1 LSRTFSALRYRD
13 FRLLWIG
20 AFLSTTGTWMQ
31 TIAQGWLVLDMTG
44 SAFLLGVDGFLATG
58 PMIIFSLF
66 GGVIADRVE
75 RRKIMLFSQYLQ
87 MTFALILAA
96 LIWGGTVKVWHIFLL
111 SFLTG
116 SAQSFSG
123 PAYISLLPLLVK
135 REDVPNAIAM
145 NSMQFNLARVIGP
158 IFAGA
163 ALVAWGPAICFT
175 VNGLS
180 FFAVIVALLLIR
192 SPGPKATDES
202 KGVFDDMKE
211 GFRFVTSRPKLLTLT
226 FLAFAGTFLGM
237 PIITFLPVVA
247 KSIFGLK
254 ANGYAWMMT
263 TYGLGSVTGAL
274 FVAATV
280 HAARKGTDGAHAAA
294 RVRVA
299 ADRLRVF
306 TLAAALAGDRLL
318 RRRVHRRRDR
328 ALQLARAAHG
338 ERRHARPRDV
348 DLHARLPRR
357 HAARQPARGIRRAA
371 LVDHRG
377 AGNQRRRAR
386 VRRALLHR
394 ATNKARL
401 DGAPE
406 PALSEAEV
414 SSPAGP
420 AASRRR
426 PGERAPGRR
435 PASRRDAGAPCTR
448 RCRPP

>member
-1 LSRTFSALRYRD
+1 MSTSLQEEEALESESQIPQSRLSRTFSALRYRD

-20 AFLSTTGTWMQ
+20 ALLSTTGTWMQ
-31 TIAQGWLVLDMTG
+31 TIAQGWLVLEMTN

-75 RRKIMLFSQYLQ
+75 RRKIMLYSQYLQ
-87 MTFALILAA
+87 MSFAFILAA
-96 LIWGGTVKVWHIFLL
+96 LILAGNVQVWHIFVL

-123 PAYISLLPLLVK
+123 PSYISLLPLLVK

-163 ALVAWGPAICFT
+163 VLLAWGPAICFM

-180 FFAVIVALLLIR
+180 FFFVIIALLLIR
-192 SPGPKATDES
+192 SPAPNQRDETR
-202 KGVFDDMKE
+202 GVVDDMKD
-211 GFRFVTSRPKLLTLT
+211 GFRFVTSRPRLMNLT

-274 FVAATV
+274 LVAFMA
-280 HAARKGTDGAHAAA
+280 HAARKGKMALKLQLLFACLLFSFALSRSLPLSLGIAFFAGVCIVGVIALYSSLVQLTTSDAMRG
-294 RVRVA
+294 RVMSIFMLAFRGGMPLGNLMAGYVA
-299 ADRLRVF
+299 QRWSISV
-306 TLAAALAGDRLL
+306 ALAVNGAVLASVAMFFIL
-318 RRRVHRRRDR
+318 R
-328 ALQLARAAHG
+328 G
-338 ERRHARPRDV
+338 
-348 DLHARLPRR
+348 
-357 HAARQPARGIRRAA
+357 
-371 LVDHRG
+371 
-377 AGNQRRRAR
+377 
-386 VRRALLHR
+386 
-394 ATNKARL
+394 TKL
-401 DGAPE
+401 DE
-406 PALSEAEV
+406 E
-414 SSPAGP
+414 
-420 AASRRR
+420 
-426 PGERAPGRR
+426 
-435 PASRRDAGAPCTR
+435 
-448 RCRPP
+448 

>member
-1 LSRTFSALRYRD
+1 MSTSLPQIESEATGPIPLPQGGRLSRTFSALRYRD

-31 TIAQGWLVLDMTG
+31 TIAQGWLVLEMTN
-44 SAFLLGVDGFLATG
+44 SPFLLGVDGFLATG

-66 GGVIADRVE
+66 GGVIADRIE
-75 RRKIMLFSQYLQ
+75 RRKIMLYSQYLQ
-87 MTFALILAA
+87 MSFALILAA
-96 LIWGGTVKVWHIFLL
+96 LIWGGNVKVWHIFLL

-163 ALVAWGPAICFT
+163 ALLAWGPAICFT

-192 SPGPKATDES
+192 SPAMKPSDGRAGWFE
-202 KGVFDDMKE
+202 DMRE
-211 GFRFVTSRPKLLTLT
+211 GFRFVTSRPKLLKLT

-263 TYGLGSVTGAL
+263 TYGIGSVTGAL
-274 FVAATV
+274 VIAAT
-280 HAARKGTDGAHAAA
+280 AHAA
-294 RVRVA
+294 
-299 ADRLRVF
+299 
-306 TLAAALAGDRLL
+306 TKGKMALE
-318 RRRVHRRRDR
+318 
-328 ALQLARAAHG
+328 LQLAFACLLIGFAFSRS
-338 ERRHARPRDV
+338 
-348 DLHARLPRR
+348 LPLSLVI
-357 HAARQPARGIRRAA
+357 AFFAGICIVGVIALYSSLVQLTASDDMRGRVMSIFMLAFRGGMPLGNLLAGYVAQRWSITVA
-371 LVDHRG
+371 LAVNG
-377 AGNQRRRAR
+377 AVLAS
-386 VRRALLHR
+386 VALFFI
-394 ATNKARL
+394 
-401 DGAPE
+401 
-406 PALSEAEV
+406 
-414 SSPAGP
+414 
-420 AASRRR
+420 
-426 PGERAPGRR
+426 GRR
-435 PASRRDAGAPCTR
+435 TKLD
-448 RCRPP
+448 